1 MSTSSSGSSL
11 VSNRFAYF
19 IFMAGVCAALHVWK
33 LPPALPELQR
43 QLGMTLVE
51 SGFLLSLVQLGGMTL
66 GVLVGLMAEKI
77 GLRRCILIGMS
88 VLAFSSAASTLF
100 DTKTALLAFRALEGV
115 GFLMVVMPAPGMIRR
130 LVEPAYLS
138 RLLGLWGAYV
148 PFATVLALV
157 VGSWIL
163 TLSSWQVLW
172 WVLALLTFAIGVM
185 IYRQVPSDAAYRA
198 AVSADSSGKAIEKPP
213 KALQLVGQTLSCKNV
228 WLVALCALVY
238 AAQWMAVVGFLPTI
252 YVAAGYS
259 GTMAGLMA
267 ALVGGANVIGNLS
280 GGKLVHQGFKP
291 HNLIITAF
299 IGMATCTF
307 IAFGLGV
314 PTWLQ
319 LLMAFVFSAIGG
331 LIPGNMFFLV
341 LQVAPS
347 RQASSTSVGLM
358 QQCLSTGQFM
368 GPPLAAWVATLAGGW
383 HLTWV
388 ATGLLSAIGVAMA
401 YALGDVMKNRTSSA
415 G

>member
-19 IFMAGVCAALHVWK
+19 IFLAGVCAALHVWK

-88 VLAFSSAASTLF
+88 VLSFSSAASTLF

-163 TLSSWQVLW
+163 SISSWQVLW
-172 WVLALLTFAIGVM
+172 WVLVLLTFAIGVL

-198 AVSADSSGKAIEKPP
+198 SVVANAPGLTAEKPP
-213 KALQLVGQTLSCKNV
+213 KALQLVGQTLTSKNV
-228 WLVALCALVY
+228 WLVVLCSLAY
-238 AAQWMAVVGFLPTI
+238 ASQWMAVVGFLPTI

-259 GTMAGLMA
+259 GTTAGLMA
-267 ALVGGANVIGNLS
+267 ALVGGANVIGS
-280 GGKLVHQGFKP
+280 VWGGRLVHKGFKP

-299 IGMATCTF
+299 VTMAICAF
-307 IAFGLGV
+307 VAFGVGA

-319 LLMAFVFSAIGG
+319 LIMAFIFSAVGG
-331 LIPGNMFFLV
+331 LVPGNMFFLV

-347 RQASSTSVGLM
+347 RQASSTSVGLL

-388 ATGLLSAIGVAMA
+388 ATGLLAVWGISMA
-401 YALGDVMKNRTSSA
+401 YALGRTMKNHTQA